1 MFGLVPF
8 GSRKNLAKNEDG
20 FRSLFDLFNEPF
32 FNDGFPALTNW
43 GASSFKVDVK
53 DMGTAY
59 ELTADLPGMKK
70 EDIALHYENNYL
82 TISAGKDETHEEKD
96 EKGYVIH
103 ERRSGR
109 MSRAFNVEGIDKD
122 GIRAAYQDGVLTLTL
137 PKEQP
142 EVKETK
148 RSIVIS

>member
-1 MFGLVPF
+1 MFTMIPYRTPMMTRPVNPF
-8 GSRKNLAKNEDG
+8 DDDF
-20 FRSLFDLFNEPF
+20 FRPF
-32 FNDGFPALTNW
+32 FGRPDGH
-43 GASSFKVDVK
+43 SFRVDVQDKGESYLLEADMPGLSK
-53 DMGTAY
+53 DDIHV
-59 ELTADLPGMKK
+59 DL
-70 EDIALHYENNYL
+70 DDNLL
-82 TISAGKDETHEEKD
+82 TIFVDKDETHEEKD